1 MNEPV
6 PLFIEDQK
14 ISHILPVCLPWN
26 QKDSGRPLEDFTDDL
41 ATVTGWGRITNDV
54 DNFTEEFK
62 AKRVGSEPLRQVKV
76 PIKSNDFCEN
86 VPEFKFN
93 KLKFEKRF
101 CAGGKK
107 GNKEN

>member
-1 MNEPV
+1 MA
-6 PLFIEDQK
+6 FK
-14 ISHILPVCLPWN
+14 
-26 QKDSGRPLEDFTDDL
+26 
-41 ATVTGWGRITNDV
+41 VTQSKKKGRITNDI

-62 AKRVGSEPLRQVKV
+62 ANRVGSEPLRQVKV

-107 GNKEN
+107 GKKEKELFSYGQLFRVRSIIGTNFYQN

>member
-1 MNEPV
+1 M
-6 PLFIEDQK
+6 
-14 ISHILPVCLPWN
+14 PVCLPWN
-26 QKDSGRPLEDFTDDL
+26 PKDSGRPLEDFTDDL

-62 AKRVGSEPLRQVKV
+62 ANRVGSEPLRQVKV
-76 PIKSNDFCEN
+76 PIKSNDFCKN

-107 GNKEN
+107 GKTENYWCFIRLSAKSYDQPF

>member
-1 MNEPV
+1 M
-6 PLFIEDQK
+6 
-14 ISHILPVCLPWN
+14 PVCLPWN

-86 VPEFKFN
+86 VPEFKFD